1 MWGGGGGPAT
11 APHGNAARPPMAA
24 TDDITGLVLCGGR
37 GLRMGGVDKGLQRF
51 LGLPLALHQLLRLQR
66 QTGAC
71 MINANRHLA
80 AYESFGVPVWPDGL
94 AGHAGPLAGF
104 LAGLEHC
111 RTRWLL
117 TVPCDTPLFPPDLA
131 TRLAAAADRQGAD
144 IAMAAAPAV
153 HGAN

>member
-1 MWGGGGGPAT
+1 MT
-11 APHGNAARPPMAA
+11 A
-24 TDDITGLVLCGGR
+24 TDDITRLLLCGGR
-37 GLRMGGVDKGLQRF
+37 GPRMGGGDKGLQRF
-51 LGLPLALHQLLRLQR
+51 RGLPLALHQLLRLQR

-80 AYESFGVPVWPDGL
+80 AYEAFGVPGL
-94 AGHAGPLAGF
+94 ARGVGGHGGGVAGF
-104 LAGLEHC
+104 LAGVEHC

-144 IAMAAAPAV
+144 IAMAAAPEV
-153 HGAN
+153 DGAGQ